1 MVPDKVNIVLEGRII
16 FLEEKICV
24 SNTEITSLR
33 YFIIEQLL
41 IIKTMAKEK
50 STDSS
55 AWDPNKF
62 RDEIKYLREENNI
75 RNGIIQAL
83 LENQKKCSEYARFE
97 NTRY

>member
-1 MVPDKVNIVLEGRII
+1 M
-16 FLEEKICV
+16 
-24 SNTEITSLR
+24 
-33 YFIIEQLL
+33 IEQLL

-75 RNGIIQAL
+75 RNYYS
-83 LENQKKCSEYARFE
+83 NVTWKPKKMFRIRPIREH
-97 NTRY
+97 